1 MLSGRGK
8 VRHIIANVPDR
19 LFNHKSLL
27 SVIIPLT
34 QMAGRM
40 KNLDTWLSETINCSI
55 NIVIVHDI
63 QDSFTSIELNDLLK
77 KYRHLEIDLVEG
89 FFGSPG
95 LARNA
100 GLKSPRGTWITFWDA
115 DDLPNPRE
123 VLAAISEA
131 DELTEVIIGNFT
143 VDSPNGVKLVKHHKR
158 VGTVAVN
165 PGLWRMLIR
174 SLILE
179 EVRFGSTRMGEDQL
193 FLIDLNLGSRKI
205 HFSERNLYCY
215 FQGDPMQLTS
225 NQVLIN
231 EVQGTLD
238 AANERINKDKQLRSM
253 FSEIVLLRLLVTTL
267 FRTKGTGKLRQ
278 VFHYAPIIFRTH
290 PQTFIGLA
298 LHILKKKKDEHAE

>member
-1 MLSGRGK
+1 
-8 VRHIIANVPDR
+8 VPET
-19 LFNHKSLL
+19 LFNHKFLL
-27 SVIIPLT
+27 SAIIPLT

-40 KNLDTWLSETINCSI
+40 KNLDTWLSETKDCSV
-55 NIVIVHDI
+55 NFVIVHDI
-63 QDSFTSIELNDLLK
+63 QDSFTSLELNDLLK

-100 GLKSPRGTWITFWDA
+100 GLKSPRGTWTAFWDA
-115 DDLPNPRE
+115 DDLPNPTE
-123 VLAAISEA
+123 ALAAIAET
-131 DELTEVIIGNFT
+131 DEFSEVIIGNFT
-143 VDSPNGVKLVKHHKR
+143 VDSPNGTQLVKHHNR

-174 SLILE
+174 SSVLE

-205 HFSERNLYCY
+205 HFCERNLYRY

-225 NQVLIN
+225 NQDSVN

-238 AANERINKDKQLRSM
+238 AANERINNDKNLRNM
-253 FSEIVLLRLLVTTL
+253 FSEIVLLRLLATTL
-267 FRTKGTGKLRQ
+267 FRTKGTRKLRQ

-290 PQTFIGLA
+290 LKTLIGLA
-298 LHILKKKKDEHAE
+298 VFILKNKKDGHAE